1 MVEVAAVVVEAE
13 AVAVAGEGNE
23 RLPFTKIM
31 YIAHRGEDDTF
42 KSHPDL
48 REDQIM
54 LLFKKNSKRRHVFLV
69 GLAIGLTA
77 SLMLVCFCDS
87 ALAFRGGGGPYIWP
101 TDAQKKEQGN
111 YRSPDQGNYR
121 SPEDAVKA
129 LVEAL
134 SANDE
139 KKLIAIFG
147 PGGKQLISSGDEV
160 ADSAGRERFLQ
171 AYQEK
176 NRLVEVDSKK
186 VVLEIGNDA
195 WPFPIPIKKIGKDWR
210 FSAREGR
217 TELLNRR
224 IGKNE
229 LSAIQVCLA
238 YVDAQREYASKDR
251 NGDGV
256 LEYAQ
261 RFLSD
266 PGKKDGLYWETKE
279 GEEQSPLGP
288 LVGEAKKAGY
298 KKKPG
303 NQPTPYHGYFY
314 KILLAQGNSA
324 PRGAY
329 NYVINGRMEGGFA
342 MVAYPA
348 GYGSSGIKTFIIS
361 HDGVVY
367 EKDLGKE
374 TASIS
379 QGMKQ
384 FNPDSSW
391 RKVESKYTELS
402 VTKDED

>member
-1 MVEVAAVVVEAE
+1 MA
-13 AVAVAGEGNE
+13 
-23 RLPFTKIM
+23 
-31 YIAHRGEDDTF
+31 
-42 KSHPDL
+42 
-48 REDQIM
+48 
-54 LLFKKNSKRRHVFLV
+54 KRRV
-69 GLAIGLTA
+69 
-77 SLMLVCFCDS
+77 
-87 ALAFRGGGGPYIWP
+87 
-101 TDAQKKEQGN
+101 QK
-111 YRSPDQGNYR
+111 DQGTKYHVKDYN

-139 KKLIAIFG
+139 KLLLAIFG
-147 PGGKQLISSGDEV
+147 DFPSNRQLISSGDEV
-160 ADSAGRERFLQ
+160 ADKDARERFVH

-176 NRLVEVDSKK
+176 NRIVMVSASKA
-186 VVLEIGNDA
+186 VLEIGNDD
-195 WPFPIPIKKIGKDWR
+195 WPFPIPIVKAGKVWH
-210 FSAREGR
+210 FSAKDGGQEI
-217 TELLNRR
+217 LNRR

-261 RFLSD
+261 KFLSD
-266 PGKKDGLYWETKE
+266 PGTKDGLYWETKE

-288 LVGEAKKAGY
+288 LIGEAKKGGY
-298 KKKPG
+298 KKKSG
-303 NQPTPYHGYFY
+303 NEPTPYQGYFY
-314 KILLAQGNSA
+314 KILKAQGKHA

-329 NYVINGRMEGGFA
+329 DYVISGRMTGGFA
-342 MVAYPA
+342 LVAYPA

-374 TASIS
+374 TASIA
-379 QGMKQ
+379 QGIKQ

-391 RKVESKYTELS
+391 HIVESKYVELS
-402 VTKDED
+402 GKKSGD

>member
-1 MVEVAAVVVEAE
+1 
-13 AVAVAGEGNE
+13 
-23 RLPFTKIM
+23 
-31 YIAHRGEDDTF
+31 
-42 KSHPDL
+42 
-48 REDQIM
+48 M
-54 LLFKKNSKRRHVFLV
+54 LLLKKNREGQRAFFM
-69 GLAIGLTA
+69 GLAIGIMA
-77 SLMLVCFCDS
+77 SLISVLFCDS
-87 ALAFRGGGGPYIWP
+87 ASAFRGPPIIVP
-101 TDAQKKEQGN
+101 SDAYKSQGKK
-111 YRSPDQGNYR
+111 YHVKDYK
-121 SPEDAVKA
+121 SPEDAVKE

-139 KKLIAIFG
+139 KKLFAIFG
-147 PGGKQLISSGDEV
+147 NIPSNKQLISSGDEV
-160 ADSAGRERFLQ
+160 SDKAERERFLQ

-176 NRLVEVDSKK
+176 NRIVK
-186 VVLEIGNDA
+186 VSANKAVLEVGNED
-195 WPFPIPIKKIGKDWR
+195 WPFPIPIKRSGEVWY
-210 FSAREGR
+210 FSAKEGGQ
-217 TELLNRR
+217 EIVNRR

-261 RFLSD
+261 KFLSD
-266 PGKKDGLYWETKE
+266 PGTEDGLYWEAKE

-288 LVGEAKKAGY
+288 LIGMAKKEGY
-298 KKKPG
+298 KKKSG
-303 NQPTPYHGYFY
+303 NEPTPYHGYFY
-314 KILLAQGNSA
+314 KILKAQGKHA

-329 NYVINGRMEGGFA
+329 DYVISGRMTGGFA

-374 TASIS
+374 TASIA

>member
-1 MVEVAAVVVEAE
+1 M
-13 AVAVAGEGNE
+13 
-23 RLPFTKIM
+23 LP
-31 YIAHRGEDDTF
+31 
-42 KSHPDL
+42 L
-48 REDQIM
+48 
-54 LLFKKNSKRRHVFLV
+54 KKNRERQRAFFL
-69 GLAIGLTA
+69 GLAIAIMA
-77 SLMLVCFCDS
+77 SLISVLFCDS
-87 ALAFRGGGGPYIWP
+87 ASAFRGPPMIVP
-101 TDAQKKEQGN
+101 SDAYEKSQGTH
-111 YRSPDQGNYR
+111 RSPEDAVKAKKDEGNYR

-160 ADSAGRERFLQ
+160 ADRAGRERFLQ

-176 NRLVEVDSKK
+176 NRIVEVNSKK

-195 WPFPIPIKKIGKDWR
+195 WPFPIPIKKVGKDWR
-210 FSAREGR
+210 FSAREGKA
-217 TELLNRR
+217 ELLNRR

-229 LSAIQVCLA
+229 LNAIQVCLA

-261 RFLSD
+261 KFLSE
-266 PGKKDGLYWETKE
+266 PGKEDGLYWEAKE

-288 LVGEAKKAGY
+288 LIGKAKKEGY
-298 KKKPG
+298 KKKSV
-303 NQPTPYHGYFY
+303 NEPTPYHGYFY
-314 KILLAQGNSA
+314 KILKAQGKSA

-329 NYVINGRMEGGFA
+329 DYVISGRMTGGFA

-374 TASIS
+374 TASIA

-391 RKVESKYTELS
+391 HIVESKYVELS
-402 VTKDED
+402 GKKSGD

>member
-1 MVEVAAVVVEAE
+1 MFLLKHKR
-13 AVAVAGEGNE
+13 E
-23 RLPFTKIM
+23 RQ
-31 YIAHRGEDDTF
+31 R
-42 KSHPDL
+42 
-48 REDQIM
+48 
-54 LLFKKNSKRRHVFLV
+54 VFLL

-77 SLMLVCFCDS
+77 SLMLVCFCHSAS
-87 ALAFRGGGGPYIWP
+87 ALRGGPYIWP
-101 TDAQKKEQGN
+101 SDSYKNQGTKYHVKDYN
-111 YRSPDQGNYR
+111 

-129 LVEAL
+129 LVETL

-139 KKLIAIFG
+139 KMLLAIFG
-147 PGGKQLISSGDEV
+147 DIPSNRQLISSGDEV
-160 ADSAGRERFLQ
+160 ADRAGRERFLQ

-176 NRLVEVDSKK
+176 NRIAMVSAGKA
-186 VVLEIGNDA
+186 VLAIGNDD
-195 WPFPIPIKKIGKDWR
+195 WPFPIPIVKAGKVWY
-210 FSAREGR
+210 FSAKDGR
-217 TELLNRR
+217 QEILNRR

-261 RFLSD
+261 KFLSD
-266 PGKKDGLYWETKE
+266 PGTQDGLYWETKE

-288 LVGEAKKAGY
+288 LIGEAKKEGY
-298 KKKPG
+298 KKKSG
-303 NQPTPYHGYFY
+303 NEPTPYHGYFY
-314 KILLAQGNSA
+314 QILKAQGKHA

-329 NYVINGRMEGGFA
+329 DYVISGRMTGGFA

-374 TASIS
+374 TASIAR
-379 QGMKQ
+379 GMKR

-391 RKVESKYTELS
+391 HIVESKYVDLYGKKS
-402 VTKDED
+402 GD